1 MESVVSTPTSA
12 STAVIGAT
20 NTTSAI
26 TTSTTTNNTS
36 TSSNTNSNTA
46 AAAAASNTSSTTAT
60 GVDNEFYLGHIFHS
74 LEHLPQWYQLVSL
87 FSVLCLFPLREI
99 AVVGWLAASLHNSFG
114 TEMAWPE
121 DYQLLL
127 EQMSFNERLCF
138 TLYGVVLSVMAFL
151 AYRVF
156 AYDVLYIGL
165 RESGLTGKCKWWLA
179 AFVCTLLGC
188 EGMVILR
195 EEVSSTLSNK
205 ESLAHLALIGFDGIN
220 NTRFDPR
227 LANSNPH
234 FIIQLEIL
242 KSLLIAFLEHVGPA
256 AILACCYRL
265 LRDVPRKATA
275 ALRWYI
281 VTLMLSRSLITLYSM
296 YRNNDWNRKSP
307 WLLFASSLF
316 FLGMVN
322 YAFGPSKRGGWTA
335 ATSVV
340 SSIYQTIQGIVKCT
354 ALFLVIYLSVL
365 ALVVSV
371 HVVELLLIW
380 LIFFLTTVWVPAIID
395 SCSTDYIVC
404 ICTAISFI
412 AREMNYITDW
422 GSFRLWGFL
431 CLWWLNICL
440 FYNLTTNACQS
451 RYGGIVSLSVLFTV
465 TWRITGLREGRGDFV
480 SFLEHCAAVMRNLV
494 EGTIPVKESMLTG
507 GTVATPMYTS
517 LLQTGFLLCG
527 ILVGCIALMS
537 IFSTPD
543 IRTRLISQNIVLV
556 TPGVLFRK
564 LVKTLILAVCFLI
577 FMVTALIL
585 YNFLPHLARFA
596 PEFATLAVA
605 VGLACTILGT
615 LMDMQEF
622 FYVVFMRLIGVM
634 EPPAANDEEKEGDQ
648 NPFVMGTPASWV
660 RRQTGTFRYFFFLF
674 F

>member
-1 MESVVSTPTSA
+1 MESVTP
-12 STAVIGAT
+12 
-20 NTTSAI
+20 N
-26 TTSTTTNNTS
+26 NNTS
-36 TSSNTNSNTA
+36 TA
-46 AAAAASNTSSTTAT
+46 AAAANTTTTTTTASGTTTTPPITSASGTSTTSLAAAA
-60 GVDNEFYLGHIFHS
+60 DSEFYLGSIFHS

-87 FSVLCLFPLREI
+87 FSVFCLFPLREI

-121 DYQLLL
+121 EYQLLL

-138 TLYGVVLSVMAFL
+138 TLYGVALSLLAFL

-156 AYDVLYIGL
+156 ASDVLYIGL
-165 RESGLTGKCKWWLA
+165 RESGLTGKRKWWLA
-179 AFVCTLLGC
+179 AFVCALLGC
-188 EGMVILR
+188 EGMVILK

-205 ESLAHLALIGFDGIN
+205 RSLAHLALVGFDGIEKS
-220 NTRFDPR
+220 RFDLR

-234 FIIQLEIL
+234 FIIQIEVL

-256 AILACCYRL
+256 VILSCCYRL

-281 VTLMLSRSLITLYSM
+281 VTLMLSRSLITLFAM
-296 YRNNDWNRKSP
+296 YRNDDWDRKSA
-307 WLLFASSLF
+307 WLLFASSLC

-322 YAFGPSKRGGWTA
+322 YAFGPTKRGGWTA

-354 ALFLVIYLSVL
+354 ALFFVIYLSVL

-395 SCSTDYIVC
+395 SCSTDYMVC
-404 ICTAISFI
+404 VCTAICFV
-412 AREMNYITDW
+412 AREMNYLTDW

-431 CLWWLNICL
+431 CLWWLNVCL
-440 FYNLTTNACQS
+440 FYNLTTNACHS
-451 RYGGIVSLSVLFTV
+451 RYGGIISLSVLFTLF
-465 TWRITGLREGRGDFV
+465 WRLSQLGERTGDFV
-480 SFLEHCAAVMRNLV
+480 SFLEHVASVSRDLV
-494 EGTIPVKESMLTG
+494 EGTVPIEGSMLTG
-507 GTVATPMYTS
+507 GTVATPKFYS
-517 LLQTGFLLCG
+517 LFQAGLLLCG
-527 ILVGCIALMS
+527 ILVGCVALLS
-537 IFSTPD
+537 IFETPD
-543 IRTRLISQNIVLV
+543 IRNRLLSQNILIV

-577 FMVTALIL
+577 FMVTALLL

-596 PEFATLAVA
+596 PEFATLSVA
-605 VGLACTILGT
+605 VGLACIILGT

-622 FYVVFMRLIGVM
+622 FYIVFMRLIGVM
-634 EPPAANDEEKEGDQ
+634 EPPETNDDDKEGDQ
-648 NPFVMGTPASWV
+648 NPFVMGGTSTSWM
-660 RRQTGTFRYFFFLF
+660 RRQTGVIR
-674 F
+674 